1 MCNVV
6 YFQLSIFYIYI
17 ISGTRRPMHFSWC
30 HRRAVQPSECLGDS
44 VIHSGEIF
52 NGKIPTEGS
61 NLVHQ

>member
-1 MCNVV
+1 
-6 YFQLSIFYIYI
+6 
-17 ISGTRRPMHFSWC
+17 MHFPWC

-52 NGKIPTEGS
+52 NGQIPTEGS